1 MAAESPHFLVG
12 YSWAAYALFD
22 LLRGTGESNS
32 RGGSVEAAFVQADE
46 ILTTICKKIPKVLN
60 Q

>member
-32 RGGSVEAAFVQADE
+32 RGGSVEVAFVQADE
-46 ILTTICKKIPKVLN
+46 I
-60 Q
+60 